1 MAPARVAALPEPGPQ
16 KGETE
21 TVDTERIAHLSARL
35 PPEEPAVDLFTSRWA
50 NKDLAD
56 LACQPVGISRGTPR
70 FRTGY
75 RYRLLRDLAPD
86 DKTWGFLDDPDAF
99 RHSYLDQLHRLG
111 ADAILARLEVVSGGL
126 PVVCLCYEKVLRG
139 EICHRRYLADFL
151 ESEAGVQVPELEPGM
166 LPRRLDATE
175 QTLF

>member
-1 MAPARVAALPEPGPQ
+1 
-16 KGETE
+16 
-21 TVDTERIAHLSARL
+21 VDTDRIAHPPARE
-35 PPEEPAVDLFTSRWA
+35 PIEEPAVDLFTSRWA

-86 DKTWGFLDDPDAF
+86 DRTWGFLDDPDAF
-99 RHSYLDQLHRLG
+99 KESYLDQLRG
-111 ADAILARLEVVSGGL
+111 ICADAILARLEGVSGGL
-126 PVVCLCYEKVLRG
+126 PVVMLCYERVP
-139 EICHRRYLADFL
+139 EQACHRRYLADFL
-151 ESEAGVQVPELEPGM
+151 EGEAGVPVPELEPGM
-166 LPRRLDATE
+166 VPRSPDAPE